1 MLTEDVGWEAL
12 KMSYCIASETY
23 WNLDAIEWWLIST
36 HTTRFMIFLFSP
48 AGRQGLGCFELRE
61 EWLTSPWENKTEQ
74 RPWFVPVAGGSF
86 FSRQLRYVHVT
97 PIVHIMNFE
106 IYIYILIKQ
115 LWISC
120 LRNYFTHH
128 PWICT
133 DMHRLHSKHRTCWLV
148 KKHRIATMWIV
159 DSAIAKVD
167 PAGASIQRSSESSC
181 QPPWGFVGWVFV
193 PRSCHS
199 SRVWR
204 WKGWSVQKRCGRRI
218 SVAAPPLS
226 EPVFFFHLPCAAIL
240 CHFR

>member
-106 IYIYILIKQ
+106 IYIYIYWSSNSESVACETILHITLEYAQ
-115 LWISC
+115 
-120 LRNYFTHH
+120 
-128 PWICT
+128 ICT
-133 DMHRLHSKHRTCWLV
+133 DYIVNTEPADWL
-148 KKHRIATMWIV
+148 KNIV
-159 DSAIAKVD
+159 
-167 PAGASIQRSSESSC
+167 
-181 QPPWGFVGWVFV
+181 
-193 PRSCHS
+193 
-199 SRVWR
+199 
-204 WKGWSVQKRCGRRI
+204 
-218 SVAAPPLS
+218 
-226 EPVFFFHLPCAAIL
+226 
-240 CHFR
+240 